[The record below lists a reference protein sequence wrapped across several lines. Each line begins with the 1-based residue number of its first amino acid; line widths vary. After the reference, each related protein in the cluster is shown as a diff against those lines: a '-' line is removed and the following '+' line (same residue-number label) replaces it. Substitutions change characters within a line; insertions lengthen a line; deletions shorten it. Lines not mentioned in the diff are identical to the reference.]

1 MRKIFFFLAALMTAA
16 VVMAE
21 NKMSFTVNGPEDR
34 YNRIKMVNHTSYS
47 NFDCRVFFLNEDE
60 SVGELYGIYNL
71 KGYDDADS
79 KTLWVDRNT
88 KLGISFPDELPGEV
102 DFLVEYKD
110 YPLYDFIVIYITNKK

>member
-21 NKMSFTVNGPEDR
+21 NKMSFTVNGPENR
-34 YNRIKMVNHTSYS
+34 YNRIKVVNHSSYS
-47 NFDCRVFFLNEDE
+47 NFECRVFVLNEDE
-60 SVGELYGIYNL
+60 SAGELYGIYNL

-79 KTLWVDRNT
+79 KTRWVDRNT
-88 KLGISFPDELPGEV
+88 KLSISFPDELPGEV